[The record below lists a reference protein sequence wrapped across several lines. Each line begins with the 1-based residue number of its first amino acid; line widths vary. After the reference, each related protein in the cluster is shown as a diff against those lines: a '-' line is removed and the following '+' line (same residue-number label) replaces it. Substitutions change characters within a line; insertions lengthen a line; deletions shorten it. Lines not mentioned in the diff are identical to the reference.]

1 MIQLGSEN
9 AKKRWFSSLQEIL
22 KIQNFQI
29 FSPKF
34 SKFQYFH
41 QNWLEMKN
49 FQWEKS
55 IFEQKICIVK
65 KWFCIDC
72 RIEKKI
78 EFFFT
83 PSIDAK
89 SLFDATFFCS
99 KIDFF
104 HWKFFISSQFW
115 WKYWNFGNFGEKI
128 WKFSIFK
135 ISYNDENQRFLA
147 FTEPNWIV
155 LVPCRFRI
163 F

>member
-1 MIQLGSEN
+1 MSRFGLKKIRWKNFIGAWRKVPGFFFGPKKPRGGEDMILLFKVLRPGYSKIR
-9 AKKRWFSSLQEIL
+9 KK
-22 KIQNFQI
+22 K
-29 FSPKF
+29 
-34 SKFQYFH
+34 SKFFSIRQSM
-41 QNWLEMKN
+41 QNHFLTKQN
-49 FQWEKS
+49 
-55 IFEQKICIVK
+55 
-65 KWFCIDC
+65 
-72 RIEKKI
+72 
-78 EFFFT
+78 
-83 PSIDAK
+83 
-89 SLFDATFFCS
+89 FCS

-147 FTEPNWIV
+147 FSEPNWIV